1 MNDALSDK
9 LGQIQIDTENLYQ
22 ETSFTDL
29 KVGSFRRMSPIHA
42 DGSSDPS
49 RTTFFLV
56 QTHLMTAAGPV
67 PLDFRIDA
75 STLEEVAA
83 KFPQAAQKAFE
94 EMLTELE
101 ALRREQA
108 SSLIIPG
115 STNGKIQ
122 LP

>member
-1 MNDALSDK
+1 MNDVLSEK
-9 LGQIQIDTENLYQ
+9 LGQIQIDTQNLYQ
-22 ETSFTDL
+22 ETAFTDL
-29 KVGSFRRMSPIHA
+29 KVGSFRRLSPVHA
-42 DGSSDPS
+42 DGSPDPA
-49 RTTFFLV
+49 RATFFLV

-75 STLEEVAA
+75 PTLEEMAA

-115 STNGKIQ
+115 GGNGKIQ
-122 LP
+122 FP

>member
-9 LGQIQIDTENLYQ
+9 LGQIQIDTHNLYQ
-22 ETSFTDL
+22 ETAFTDL
-29 KVGSFRRMSPIHA
+29 RVGSFRRMSPVHA
-42 DGSSDPS
+42 DGSPDPS
-49 RTTFFLV
+49 RATFFLV

-75 STLEEVAA
+75 ATLDEVAA

-94 EMLTELE
+94 EMVTELE

-115 STNGKIQ
+115 GSNGKIQ
-122 LP
+122 FP

>member
-9 LGQIQIDTENLYQ
+9 LGQIQIDTHNLYQ
-22 ETSFTDL
+22 ETAFTDL
-29 KVGSFRRMSPIHA
+29 RVGSFRRMSPVHA
-42 DGSSDPS
+42 DGSPDPS
-49 RTTFFLV
+49 RATFFLV

-75 STLEEVAA
+75 ATLDEVAA

-94 EMLTELE
+94 EMVTELE

-115 STNGKIQ
+115 GSNGKIQ
-122 LP
+122 YP